1 MTEEPATRLVR
12 MLEALGLDPA
22 LAASGELQT
31 IMAEVRERCSTC
43 QAGSACDHWL
53 DSGAVGS
60 RDFCPN
66 ARVLDIL
73 RRLSGAD

>member
-1 MTEEPATRLVR
+1 
-12 MLEALGLDPA
+12 MLDALGLDPA

-31 IMAEVRERCSTC
+31 IMAEVKERCSAC
-43 QAGSACDHWL
+43 QAGSACDRWL
-53 DSGAVGS
+53 HGDPMGR

-73 RRLSGAD
+73 RKLNGAG

>member
-1 MTEEPATRLVR
+1 

-22 LAASGELQT
+22 LASGGEFQT
-31 IMAEVRERCSTC
+31 IMAEVKQRCSAC

-53 DSGAVGS
+53 DGTGAGN

-66 ARVLDIL
+66 ARILDIL
-73 RRLSGAD
+73 HRLSGAD

>member
-1 MTEEPATRLVR
+1 MTEEHPARLLR

-31 IMAEVRERCSTC
+31 IMTEVKERCSAC
-43 QAGSACDHWL
+43 QAGSTCDHWL
-53 DSGAVGS
+53 DGVQEGS

-73 RRLSGAD
+73 RKLSGAD

>member
-1 MTEEPATRLVR
+1 
-12 MLEALGLDPA
+12 MLEALGLDPV

-31 IMAEVRERCSTC
+31 IMAEVKERCSAC

-53 DSGAVGS
+53 DGAATG
-60 RDFCPN
+60 RPDFCPN

>member
-1 MTEEPATRLVR
+1 MTDDTPVRLQR

-22 LAASGELQT
+22 LASSGDLET
-31 IMAEVRERCSTC
+31 IMGEVKQRCSAC
-43 QAGSACDHWL
+43 QAGSACDSWL
-53 DSGAVGS
+53 AGARHGD
-60 RDFCPN
+60 REFCPN

>member
-1 MTEEPATRLVR
+1 
-12 MLEALGLDPA
+12 
-22 LAASGELQT
+22 
-31 IMAEVRERCSTC
+31 MAEVKERCSAC

-53 DSGAVGS
+53 DDAATG
-60 RDFCPN
+60 RPDFCPN

>member
-1 MTEEPATRLVR
+1 

-31 IMAEVRERCSTC
+31 IMAEVKERCGAC
-43 QAGSACDHWL
+43 QAGGLCDHWL
-53 DSGAVGS
+53 DGGAEGD

-66 ARVLDIL
+66 ARVFDVL
-73 RRLSGAD
+73 RRLSGADR